1 MSRTQESGAYLGG
14 IGAMLQVSHGCPACG
29 QVHEGR
35 KYGFKH
41 RAPRECPLVVM
52 GSFPVISRPNP
63 PEQAPIAV
71 PSIKTVPETDPLR
84 DAGAL
89 LPGDSVGRVQF
100 ARTRNADRARGL
112 GVPWLPPPDLGE
124 VL

>member
-14 IGAMLQVSHGCPACG
+14 IGTMLQVSHGCPACG

-35 KYGFKH
+35 KFGFKH
-41 RAPRECPLVVM
+41 RAPRECPLVVL
-52 GSFPVISRPNP
+52 GSFPVISFPNP
-63 PEQAPIAV
+63 SETPPLKI
-71 PSIKTVPETDPLR
+71 PSVKGNVDLNLHIDPT
-84 DAGAL
+84 
-89 LPGDSVGRVQF
+89 PPTGDPSGRVQF
-100 ARTRNADRARGL
+100 GRARDSERSRGL

>member
-14 IGAMLQVSHGCPACG
+14 IGAMLQVSHGCPVCG

-35 KYGFKH
+35 KFGFKH
-41 RAPRECPLVVM
+41 RAPRECPLVIV
-52 GSFPVISRPNP
+52 GNFPIVSLP
-63 PEQAPIAV
+63 
-71 PSIKTVPETDPLR
+71 TLPETAVTKVSSGVQSGGGDGIAQTSDSLLAVSLRQVESAQSR
-84 DAGAL
+84 DAE
-89 LPGDSVGRVQF
+89 
-100 ARTRNADRARGL
+100 RTRGL